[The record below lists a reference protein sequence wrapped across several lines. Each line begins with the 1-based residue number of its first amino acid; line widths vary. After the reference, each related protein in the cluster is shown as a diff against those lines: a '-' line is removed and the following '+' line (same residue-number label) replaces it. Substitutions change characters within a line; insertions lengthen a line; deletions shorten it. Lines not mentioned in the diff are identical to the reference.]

1 MRKSPAKMLAI
12 AAAVLL
18 AGCGS
23 HRPGPEGGPDGP
35 GGPGGRHEEEWHA
48 PVQILLRFDA
58 NHDGSVTRAEMEAGL
73 KADFAEADTNHDGV
87 LEPDEVRA
95 GNDKRWSE
103 DASASSPLVDWNHDG
118 VVDFDEFAATARSLF
133 DQMDTDGNG
142 VLTPKELKPRGSG
155 PGQGEKGGEQRGHGG
170 RGGGGRGGGGRPGGD
185 GGGSPDGGGPPDQ

>member
-1 MRKSPAKMLAI
+1 MRKAPVKMLAV

-18 AGCGS
+18 AGCAG
-23 HRPGPEGGPDGP
+23 HRPGPE

-58 NHDGSVTRAEMEAGL
+58 NHDDSVTRGEMEAGL
-73 KADFAEADTNHDGV
+73 KAEFAAADTNHDGV
-87 LEPDEVRA
+87 LELDEVRA
-95 GNDKRWSE
+95 VNDKRWSE

-133 DQMDTDGNG
+133 AQMDVDGNG
-142 VLTPKELKPRGSG
+142 VLSPKELRPQGNG

-170 RGGGGRGGGGRPGGD
+170 RGGGHGGGGRGGQGGGGD
-185 GGGSPDGGGPPDQ
+185 DGDGQ